1 MEYICCLYGLQWIQL
16 TVYPSLEG
24 SSPLRKA
31 AWGPQIG
38 LDSMSEAAEAFDRM
52 SIAKLFLHLLGSC

>member
-1 MEYICCLYGLQWIQL
+1 MQL

-38 LDSMSEAAEAFDRM
+38 LDSMSQTTKAFDRM
-52 SIAKLFLHLLGSC
+52 NIAKLFLHLLGSC